1 MLKPNNSYTAK
12 LSALWLATLL
22 WTSPVI
28 ADDFWAHRVAKQVD
42 VKYGEDNLQSMD
54 VFTHGSRTGEPNYF
68 KADKKPRP
76 TLMWIHGGGWLGGD
90 KASQI
95 SQLIPYL
102 ERGWN
107 VFNVNYRQG
116 AGTAPQ
122 AVDDVMC
129 AYKFISEKL
138 AEAGQPTDQIVVS
151 GASAGGHLSL
161 AVGLLNTTGTH
172 PCKTSTPPQSVV
184 NWYGIT
190 DIEMVDEYLN
200 TRDANRNYARA
211 WAGTAQKI
219 AEVSAAY
226 SPLYLISDQAPP
238 IISIHG
244 TNDTVVPYEQGEA
257 LHASLNTPNELV
269 TLAGGTHGGFT
280 DAQHIEAFTRIFA
293 FIDAH

>member
-1 MLKPNNSYTAK
+1 
-12 LSALWLATLL
+12 
-22 WTSPVI
+22 
-28 ADDFWAHRVAKQVD
+28 
-42 VKYGEDNLQSMD
+42 
-54 VFTHGSRTGEPNYF
+54 
-68 KADKKPRP
+68 
-76 TLMWIHGGGWLGGD
+76 
-90 KASQI
+90 
-95 SQLIPYL
+95 
-102 ERGWN
+102 
-107 VFNVNYRQG
+107 
-116 AGTAPQ
+116 
-122 AVDDVMC
+122 
-129 AYKFISEKL
+129 
-138 AEAGQPTDQIVVS
+138 
-151 GASAGGHLSL
+151 
-161 AVGLLNTTGTH
+161 
-172 PCKTSTPPQSVV
+172 VV